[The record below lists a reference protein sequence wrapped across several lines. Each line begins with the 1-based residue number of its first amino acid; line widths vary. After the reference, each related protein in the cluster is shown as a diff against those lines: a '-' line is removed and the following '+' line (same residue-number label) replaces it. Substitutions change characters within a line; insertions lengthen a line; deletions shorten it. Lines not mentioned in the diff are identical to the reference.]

1 MIFFNSYV
9 TAYSTDIASIHYP
22 CFILD
27 TNEIMVIHHEQ
38 VKGNISHQL
47 AFILGSIPQLN
58 TFLTLRKKLKKSR
71 DQVTLKKYEH
81 LKAVLTTQGLAC
93 NSDANNKLKN
103 FENDFFKKNGGAR
116 PDVAA
121 YRSDADAYK
130 LYTKKNA

>member
-93 NSDANNKLKN
+93 NSDTNSGDLYGILL
-103 FENDFFKKNGGAR
+103 FFLFRR
-116 PDVAA
+116 PSGKRCEQAPPFSNLPFCED
-121 YRSDADAYK
+121 
-130 LYTKKNA
+130 LM